1 MILVTGATGLV
12 GSRLLYELVSKGRQ
26 VRALKRKNSSMKVV
40 DMVFTAF
47 TGHGPLPGD
56 IEWVEGDTLDIY
68 SLEEAM
74 RGVTDVYHCAAVVS
88 FDPRQAKTMMTIN
101 VEGTANVVNAA
112 ISKNVRKLCHV
123 SSIAALGR
131 PSLIGMTDENS
142 RLVFSGKTT
151 PYAVSKYESE
161 REVWRGI
168 AEGLKAVIVNPSVI
182 VGTGDPAKE
191 SGKLIDSIHRIP
203 AFYTNG
209 VNGFIGVGDVAKAM
223 ILLMDSEV
231 SDERFVLNAENLS
244 YREIFN
250 MIAESFGKHKP
261 WIRLPSFIL
270 ALAWSAERVRSLL
283 WHTSP
288 LITQSMVSK
297 SAEKNYYSG
306 EKIKATIEFTYAPVM
321 EAVKEA
327 CMMYEMLINPGT

>member
-12 GSRLLYELVSKGRQ
+12 GSRLLYELVSRGRQ

-47 TGHGPLPGD
+47 TGHDPLPGD
-56 IEWVEGDTLDIY
+56 VEWVEGDTLDIY
-68 SLEEAM
+68 SLEEVM
-74 RGVTDVYHCAAVVS
+74 TGVSDVYHCAAVVS

-101 VEGTANVVNAA
+101 TEGTANVVNTALN
-112 ISKNVRKLCHV
+112 KNVRKLCHV

-131 PSLIGMTDENS
+131 PSLTGMIDEDS
-142 RLVFSGKTT
+142 RWVFSGKTT

-191 SGKLIDSIHRIP
+191 SGKLIDSIHRIT

-223 ILLMDSEV
+223 ILLMDSEI
-231 SDERFVLNAENLS
+231 SDERFVLSAENLS
-244 YREIFN
+244 YREIFS
-250 MIAESFGKHKP
+250 MIAEGFEKHKP
-261 WIRLPSFIL
+261 WIRLPSFFL
-270 ALAWSAERVRSLL
+270 AFVWGIERIRSLL
-283 WHTSP
+283 WDTSP

-297 SAEKNYYSG
+297 SVEKNYYSG
-306 EKIKATIEFTYAPVM
+306 EKIKDIIDFTYTPVR

-327 CMMYEMLINPGT
+327 CMMYQTLINRKT